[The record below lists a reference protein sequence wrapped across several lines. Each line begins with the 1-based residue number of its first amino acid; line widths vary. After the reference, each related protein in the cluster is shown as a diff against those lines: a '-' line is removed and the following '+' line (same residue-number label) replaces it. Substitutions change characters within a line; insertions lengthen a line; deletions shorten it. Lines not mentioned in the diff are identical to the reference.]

1 LSFSF
6 GHCASVGCVV
16 FLGSVFMVLYLI
28 RINYDFTKI
37 FLPGQITCSHRLRDN
52 RLWMKAA
59 LTTQPT
65 LDYIALNFKRGKQ
78 YQYVT
83 TLHKLQSSKWS
94 PNSRNEYLLSQGDFF
109 CVYRNIPS
117 YACDYFTKIFLPG
130 QITCSHRLRDNR
142 LWMKA
147 AL

>member
-1 LSFSF
+1 
-6 GHCASVGCVV
+6 
-16 FLGSVFMVLYLI
+16 M
-28 RINYDFTKI
+28 RIKYKTIKT
-37 FLPGQITCSHRLRDN
+37 LPR
-52 RLWMKAA
+52 K
-59 LTTQPT
+59 TTQPT

-117 YACDYFTKIFLPG
+117 YAYDLI
-130 QITCSHRLRDNR
+130 
-142 LWMKA
+142 
-147 AL
+147 